1 MDKLYKRKLEKI
13 FNKVDSIATKGRDYY
28 MDYNNY
34 INELVE
40 KGDYGAFQQMLYYFY
55 QIDILDAS
63 SVSDIKRFTWKEI
76 LFQTKS
82 SFLKKLKKVYDDSQV
97 YQISYDVFTTNPNY
111 VNVSFGQPLSTTFS
125 TTSFTQSITFGRVGD
140 RVNLFILNS
149 DVYSVSIYHAV
160 WVTQSGVYQPD
171 EIKVVQRLSTTSSN
185 TFITDIPTST
195 GSEYLITSE
204 QRDALVPNS
213 YRFSN
218 YRLNV
223 VKESL
228 LGTIKEVEVV
238 TPDYKYLV
246 QNKQFGS
253 VVGAR
258 TTYLEVKRSIDATA
272 SNIFVESPSL
282 SEEQNLINRYKIAV
296 AYLNS

>member
-1 MDKLYKRKLEKI
+1 MDKLYRKKLEKI

-28 MDYNNY
+28 IDYNNY

-55 QIDILDAS
+55 KIDVLEAS
-63 SVSDIKRFTWKEI
+63 SVSEMKRATWREI
-76 LFQTKS
+76 LFQTKA
-82 SFLKKLKKVYDDSQV
+82 SFLKKLKKVYDEAQV

-111 VNVSFGQPLSTTFS
+111 VKVFFGQPLSPTFS
-125 TTSFTQSITFGRVGD
+125 ATSFTQSITFGRVGD
-140 RVNLFILNS
+140 KINLFVLNP
-149 DVYSVSIYHAV
+149 DVYVVSIYHAI
-160 WVTQSGVYQPD
+160 WSTQSGIYTPD
-171 EIKVVQRLSTTSSN
+171 ELKIVQRISTTSST
-185 TFITDIPTST
+185 TFVTDIPTST
-195 GSEYLITSE
+195 GSEYLVTSE
-204 QRDALVPNS
+204 QRDSQVPGS

-223 VKESL
+223 VKDSL
-228 LGTIKEVEVV
+228 LGTIREVDVQ

-246 QNKQFGS
+246 QNKQYGS
-253 VVGAR
+253 IIGAR

-272 SNIFVESPSL
+272 SNIFVEDPSL

-296 AYLNS
+296 VYLNS

>member
-1 MDKLYKRKLEKI
+1 MDKLYRRKLEKI
-13 FNKVDSIATKGRDYY
+13 FNKVDSIASKGKDYY

-55 QIDILDAS
+55 QIDILEAPT
-63 SVSDIKRFTWKEI
+63 VSEMKRVTWKEV
-76 LFQTKS
+76 LFQTRS
-82 SFLKKLKKVYDDSQV
+82 TFLKKLKKVYDDAQV
-97 YQISYDVFTTNPNY
+97 YQISYDIFTTNPNY
-111 VNVSFGQPLSTTFS
+111 VNVQFGQPLSTTFS
-125 TTSFTQSITFGRVGD
+125 ATSFTQSITFGRVGD
-140 RVNLFILNS
+140 RVNLFILNP

-171 EIKVVQRLSTTSSN
+171 ELKVVQRLSTTSSN

-195 GSEYLITSE
+195 GSEYLVTSE
-204 QRDALVPNS
+204 QRNAGVTSS

-223 VKESL
+223 VRNSF
-228 LGTIKEVEVV
+228 LGTIKEVETV

-246 QNKQFGS
+246 QNRQFGS
-253 VVGAR
+253 IVGAR
-258 TTYLEVKRSIDATA
+258 TTYLEVQRSIDATA
-272 SNIFVESPSL
+272 SNIYLLNESL